1 MSKMSNNMSVPPV
14 EETLPPGNYIVVT
27 WDLETTDRH
36 IDDYICQI
44 GAYCPWYQPFNQY
57 VLPLKSVDPEA
68 SSKIHLQVAI
78 HEGKRVL
85 INTLTRRILDT
96 TDERTALLRFYEWLR
111 QISEVAC
118 KWSASPCVAGEA
130 EDKVADASTRVQEK
144 RQCSVVLVSH
154 SGIKLDIPVLL
165 QALTR
170 HDLTE
175 MFFEVVSG
183 FGDSFAP
190 FAMELRS
197 QFSSL
202 SLQSLHTV
210 LVGGEGTKEHDAA
223 ADAEAVYRVLEA
235 AFGGPLSVNIPQV
248 GRYCYTHHAM
258 AYYVEWKRALNEKA
272 KGMRAVVAHVR
283 DFRQAG
289 KIKSDLLTLG
299 YDYPTLCWK
308 WSSMGESRFSEE
320 LQGQLESSKK
330 SGGSSYLTHMSELPP
345 SVVVREVAQHFK
357 KRGGSWGH
365 RSNRGSWSHRDGR
378 GSGMGV
384 LQGGQARGGILWPR
398 GATGGN
404 MGWPLGGWMG
414 RGGNGMQR
422 IGVWRGAL
430 YETAVEMQKCG
441 MHVSHQK

>member
-1 MSKMSNNMSVPPV
+1 MNKMSNSLSVPPV
-14 EETLPPGNYIVVT
+14 EETLPPGNYVVVT

-57 VLPLKSVDPEA
+57 VLPMKNVDPEA
-68 SSKIHLQVAI
+68 SSKIHLQVVFV
-78 HEGKRVL
+78 GGQRVL
-85 INTLTRRILDT
+85 INTVTRRILDT

-111 QISEVAC
+111 QIAEVAC
-118 KWSASPCVAGEA
+118 KWSVSQYGNREERGAAVGSIP
-130 EDKVADASTRVQEK
+130 KK
-144 RQCSVVLVSH
+144 RPCSVVLVSH

-165 QALTR
+165 QALSR
-170 HDLTE
+170 HCLTD

-202 SLQSLHTV
+202 SLQSLYTA
-210 LVGGEGTKEHDAA
+210 LVGGEITKEHDAA

-248 GRYCYTHHAM
+248 GRYCYTYPAM
-258 AYYVEWKRALNEKA
+258 AYYVEWKRSLNEKA

-299 YDYPTLCWK
+299 YDYPTLCLK
-308 WSSMGESRFSEE
+308 WNNLGESRFSEE
-320 LQGQLESSKK
+320 LLSQLEYSKK
-330 SGGSSYLTHMSELPP
+330 NGATSYLTHMSELPP
-345 SVVVREVAQHFK
+345 PVVVREVVQHFK
-357 KRGGSWGH
+357 KWGRNWGH
-365 RSNRGSWSHRDGR
+365 RSN
-378 GSGMGV
+378 
-384 LQGGQARGGILWPR
+384 
-398 GATGGN
+398 
-404 MGWPLGGWMG
+404 
-414 RGGNGMQR
+414 
-422 IGVWRGAL
+422 
-430 YETAVEMQKCG
+430 
-441 MHVSHQK
+441 